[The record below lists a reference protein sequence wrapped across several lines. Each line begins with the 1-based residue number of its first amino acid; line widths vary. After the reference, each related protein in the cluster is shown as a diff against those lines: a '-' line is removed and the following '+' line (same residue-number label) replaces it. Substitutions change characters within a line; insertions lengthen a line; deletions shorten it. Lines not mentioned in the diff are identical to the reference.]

1 MRTTMRRKMNGL
13 SWAESL
19 VPRQNAISRVSFAKS
34 LCPTLED
41 RVVPAP
47 RGVRLS
53 GNRFEPCD
61 SATFHFQIHF
71 RVAVRRGQAGM
82 TQILA
87 DCRQVG
93 PGLQQAYSCAVPHTV
108 IRPFVARYRS
118 SVRTVPAPWRWILI
132 RVLQQS

>member
-1 MRTTMRRKMNGL
+1 M
-13 SWAESL
+13 
-19 VPRQNAISRVSFAKS
+19 
-34 LCPTLED
+34 
-41 RVVPAP
+41 VPAP
-47 RGVRLS
+47 RCVRLS

-108 IRPFVARYRS
+108 RVKPLLAEVREILASTVKTSGEDVADPKPSQGLTSMIQKHASFGPHIQTPF
-118 SVRTVPAPWRWILI
+118 L
-132 RVLQQS
+132 